1 MKTEN
6 KTVWYQNNYFIV
18 FCFLSVVFIPL
29 GVFLVWKF
37 KDWEIWLKTLL
48 TGLFAVLFVTSPFIV
63 FNMVKS
69 FYNGKKEEPIS
80 ITSDV
85 PKKSSTESD
94 LNTKNKIKKEKSSK
108 KSESKKSK
116 TKKSDKKDNSKEKVV
131 YITKSGKK
139 YHSKNSCGRGKFTA
153 IGLDEALSKGYLPC
167 KKCFK

>member
-6 KTVWYQNNYFIV
+6 KIIWYQSNYFIA

-29 GVFLVWKF
+29 GIFLVWRF
-37 KDWEIWLKTLL
+37 KNWEIWLKALL

-85 PKKSSTESD
+85 SKKSSKNNN
-94 LNTKNKIKKEKSSK
+94 LNAKDKVKKEKSSK
-108 KSESKKSK
+108 KSEPKKSK
-116 TKKSDKKDNSKEKVV
+116 TKKSEKKDNSKEKVV
-131 YITKSGKK
+131 YITNVP
-139 YHSKNSCGRGKFTA
+139 H
-153 IGLDEALSKGYLPC
+153 IGHVLIYTGFIKR
-167 KKCFK
+167 

>member
-6 KTVWYQNNYFIV
+6 KIIWYQSNYFIA

-29 GVFLVWKF
+29 GIFLVWRF
-37 KDWEIWLKTLL
+37 KNWEIWLKTLL

-85 PKKSSTESD
+85 SKKSST
-94 LNTKNKIKKEKSSK
+94 NKNFNAKDKVKKEKSSK
-108 KSESKKSK
+108 KSE
-116 TKKSDKKDNSKEKVV
+116 KKDNSKEKVV

-153 IGLDEALSKGYLPC
+153 IGLNEALSKGYSPC